1 MTQKRT
7 STSTTSISVWKI
19 CELKQYFRKLNIK
32 CCRRLLKLQNIY
44 SMFFLNMFRFLNK
57 LSLFGVSDVTKL
69 LATWHSTTAQPRKC
83 SCSWLK
89 SSKSTSN
96 VTNYYSQPQN
106 DDKTTFFIFALFRV
120 SRKPVFG
127 RNFLE
132 SNLAENFTIYVA
144 HVLGPILKFSDLF
157 LIWFMRY
164 LLITFW
170 LIN

>member
-32 CCRRLLKLQNIY
+32 CRRQLLKLQNIY

-57 LSLFGVSDVTKL
+57 LSLFGVGDVTKL

-89 SSKSTSN
+89 SSKPISN
-96 VTNYYSQPQN
+96 VTNYYSQPQMMIRQHFSFLHCLGSLEN
-106 DDKTTFFIFALFRV
+106 RF
-120 SRKPVFG
+120 FG
-127 RNFLE
+127 RKFLE
-132 SNLAENFTIYVA
+132 SNLAENFTIDAAYV
-144 HVLGPILKFSDLF
+144 LEPILNFSDLF

-164 LLITFW
+164 SLITF
-170 LIN
+170 